1 MKNWC
6 WLTIKSDENGIVC
19 ARFIDVIT
27 RRSLCMLKIHGL
39 LVCIFHRHW
48 NQIIAILMKFFSV
61 LNSSFNILNRKWK
74 QQRPKWHTHT
84 HKKKSIQ
91 NSYFDDLFHAL
102 VFTSN
107 VFIWCVCCVWF
118 IWYRFVI
125 YLFYSLV
132 KFPWIIYFWN
142 AHNFLKTS
150 NWWMKYES
158 VHCSS
163 WIIYKARTHSLCI
176 DRKLIYIYHS

>member
-1 MKNWC
+1 MYWIQVSIFS
-6 WLTIKSDENGIVC
+6 TENENNN
-19 ARFIDVIT
+19 AQND
-27 RRSLCMLKIHGL
+27 
-39 LVCIFHRHW
+39 
-48 NQIIAILMKFFSV
+48 
-61 LNSSFNILNRKWK
+61 
-74 QQRPKWHTHT
+74 THT

-107 VFIWCVCCVWF
+107 VFIWFVWCVCCVWF

-142 AHNFLKTS
+142 VHNFLKTS